1 MEERWFDEELA
12 GGRLGD
18 GRLDRRLRQLVERME
33 VGFGESIPLA
43 CQDWA
48 GTKAAYRFFSNER
61 VSEEDILR
69 GHFDATRHRF
79 AASDGPILVLH
90 DTTEFSWRRKRPE
103 AVGFTTTVNS
113 GRDKAGRDR
122 LHTVCGLL
130 MHSSLAVTT
139 DGLPLGMV
147 AVKFWNRKKF
157 KGTAALKRKVNPTR
171 VPIEG
176 KESMRWLANLRQST
190 ELLGEAARCVHIA
203 DREGD
208 IWELFCLAREL
219 DTHFLV
225 RRCVDRLAG
234 DGSHKVSDAMA
245 EVKVQGLH
253 RVAVRDDKSKPGI
266 AQVEVSYCRMTVRPP
281 IGKQKR
287 YPTLVLTLVHA
298 REPKEPV
305 GRPRIDWKLI
315 TDLLV
320 DSHDDAVEKL
330 QWYAMRWKIEVFH
343 KSLKSGCRAEQA
355 RLRTAE
361 RLVRLI
367 ALFCI
372 LSWRVFWLTMLNR
385 VEPNL
390 EPALVLSELETNILD
405 RLIPNPAHH
414 PPAARTLSLYLTKI
428 ARLGGY
434 LARAKD
440 PPPGN
445 IVMWRG
451 LSRLNDITLGATLQ
465 ADIVGN

>member
-1 MEERWFDEELA
+1 MEGQWFEEELA
-12 GGRLGD
+12 GCRLGD
-18 GRLDRRLRQLVERME
+18 GRLDRRLRQLVEQME
-33 VGFGESIPLA
+33 AGFGESIPLA

-48 GTKAAYRFFSNER
+48 NTKAAYRFFSNDR
-61 VSEEDILR
+61 VSEADILR
-69 GHFDATRHRF
+69 GHFDATRRRF

-90 DTTEFSWRRKRPE
+90 DTTEFSWQRRRPE
-103 AVGFTTTVNS
+103 AVGFTTKVSS
-113 GRDKAGRDR
+113 GKDKFGRDR
-122 LHTVCGLL
+122 IHTVCGLL

-139 DGLPLGMV
+139 DGLPLGI
-147 AVKFWNRKKF
+147 AAIKFWNRKKF

-219 DTHFLV
+219 DTHFLI

-253 RVAVRDDKSKPGI
+253 RVAVRDDKGRPGI
-266 AQVEVSYCRMTVRPP
+266 AQVEV
-281 IGKQKR
+281 
-287 YPTLVLTLVHA
+287 
-298 REPKEPV
+298 
-305 GRPRIDWKLI
+305 
-315 TDLLV
+315 
-320 DSHDDAVEKL
+320 
-330 QWYAMRWKIEVFH
+330 FH
-343 KSLKSGCRAEQA
+343 KILKSGCRGEQA

-361 RLVRLI
+361 RLVRLL
-367 ALFCI
+367 AVFCI

-385 VEPNL
+385 TEPDL
-390 EPALVLSELETNILD
+390 EPALVLTETEIKVLD
-405 RLIPNPAHH
+405 HLIPDPAAD
-414 PPAARTLSLYLTKI
+414 PSPARTLSLYLIKI

-451 LSRLNDITLGATLQ
+451 LSRLNDIALGAALQ
-465 ADIVGN
+465 INNVGN

>member
-1 MEERWFDEELA
+1 MEERWLDEELA
-12 GGRLGD
+12 GCRLGD
-18 GRLDRRLRQLVERME
+18 GRLDRRLRQLVKRMSA
-33 VGFGESIPLA
+33 GFGESIPLA

-79 AASDGPILVLH
+79 AASDGPILVLQLH

-113 GRDKAGRDR
+113 GRDKAGRDH
-122 LHTVCGLL
+122 LHAVCGLL

-139 DGLPLGMV
+139 NGLPLGMA
-147 AVKFWNRKKF
+147 AVRFWNRKKF

-190 ELLGEAARCVHIA
+190 ELLGEAARRVHIT

-234 DGSHKVSDAMA
+234 DGFHKVSDAMA
-245 EVKVQGLH
+245 EVRVQGLH
-253 RVAVRDDKSKPGI
+253 RVAVRDDKGKPGT
-266 AQVEVSYCRMTVRPP
+266 AQVEVSYRRMTVLPP

-287 YPTLVLTLVHA
+287 YPTLVLTLLHA
-298 REPKEPV
+298 REPQEPV

-315 TDLLV
+315 TDLPV
-320 DSHDDAVEKL
+320 DSHDNAVEKL
-330 QWYAMRWKIEVFH
+330 RWYAMRWKIEVFH
-343 KSLKSGCRAEQA
+343 KILKSG
-355 RLRTAE
+355 
-361 RLVRLI
+361 
-367 ALFCI
+367 
-372 LSWRVFWLTMLNR
+372 
-385 VEPNL
+385 
-390 EPALVLSELETNILD
+390 
-405 RLIPNPAHH
+405 
-414 PPAARTLSLYLTKI
+414 
-428 ARLGGY
+428 
-434 LARAKD
+434 
-440 PPPGN
+440 
-445 IVMWRG
+445 
-451 LSRLNDITLGATLQ
+451 
-465 ADIVGN
+465 